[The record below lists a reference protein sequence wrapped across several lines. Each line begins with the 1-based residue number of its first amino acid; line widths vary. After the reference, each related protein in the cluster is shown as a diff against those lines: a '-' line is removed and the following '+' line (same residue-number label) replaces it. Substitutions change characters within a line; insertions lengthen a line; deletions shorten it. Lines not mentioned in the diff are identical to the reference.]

1 MGQGELGAPTLAKRG
16 EAQWGLGA
24 KGTRRQGEPSIQN
37 LKSMA
42 PKSVC
47 MHKILFV
54 ELLGGIG
61 DVLIA
66 LSSIQALGRSYPEA
80 KLTVLTFA
88 PGGELLQG
96 DPLIDQIIC
105 VEKDDTNPHLARKAA
120 EDLLS
125 AEKFDLIVSDTN
137 YDGIEQIIQNSSASR
152 VINNLWRS
160 PPPNERVGDRFIQIL
175 LAEELILPNAI
186 AAPQLHLSP
195 TEQHYAEKV
204 IGNIHHP
211 FIILYPDAGMAIKR
225 WSNANFVT
233 LGLELQ
239 QRYNA
244 TIVVAIGSD
253 SQQAEQIAR
262 EIGGATQ
269 VLSRGTLRELAAVM
283 ASADLVVASDT
294 GSARIAAAVG
304 TPTIT
309 LFGPSWHERYGQ
321 PPPHINLQGYPECP
335 ERMIHNFTLQQ
346 CWYSGVC
353 PFDRWQTCM
362 DAIAPADVM
371 AAAMP
376 ILDFRF

>member
-1 MGQGELGAPTLAKRG
+1 MD
-16 EAQWGLGA
+16 
-24 KGTRRQGEPSIQN
+24 
-37 LKSMA
+37 
-42 PKSVC
+42 
-47 MHKILFV
+47 KILFV

-88 PGGELLQG
+88 PGGELLEG
-96 DPLIDQIIC
+96 DPLIDRIVC
-105 VEKDDTNPHLARKAA
+105 VEKDDTNPHLARKAV
-120 EDLLS
+120 EELL
-125 AEKFDLIVSDTN
+125 AQEKFDAIVSDTN
-137 YDGIEQIIQNSSASR
+137 YDGIEQIIQNSGASR
-152 VINNLWRS
+152 VITNLWRS
-160 PPPNERVGDRFIQIL
+160 PPANERVGDRFLQIL
-175 LAEELILPNAI
+175 LAEELILPDAI
-186 AAPQLHLSP
+186 AAPQLHLAP
-195 TEQHYAEKV
+195 TEQHYAQKV
-204 IGNIHHP
+204 FGKICHP
-211 FIILYPDAGMAIKR
+211 IIILYPDAGMAIKR

-239 QRYNA
+239 QHYNA
-244 TIVVAIGSD
+244 TIFVPIGSEP
-253 SQQAEQIAR
+253 QQAEQIAR

-269 VLSRGTLRELAAVM
+269 VLPRGTLRELAAVM
-283 ASADLVVASDT
+283 ANADLVVASDT
-294 GSARIAAAVG
+294 GTARIAAAVG

-353 PFDRWQTCM
+353 PFDLWQTCM

>member
-1 MGQGELGAPTLAKRG
+1 M
-16 EAQWGLGA
+16 
-24 KGTRRQGEPSIQN
+24 QN
-37 LKSMA
+37 
-42 PKSVC
+42 
-47 MHKILFV
+47 ILFV

-88 PGGELLQG
+88 PGGELLEG
-96 DPLIDQIIC
+96 DPLIHRIVC
-105 VEKDDTNPHLARKAA
+105 VKKDDTNPHLARTVV
-120 EDLLS
+120 EELLS
-125 AEKFDLIVSDTN
+125 QEKFDLIVSDTN
-137 YDGIEQIIQNSSASR
+137 YDGIEQIIQDSGASR
-152 VINNLWRS
+152 VITNLWRS

-175 LAEELILPNAI
+175 LAEELILPDAI
-186 AAPQLHLSP
+186 AEPQLHLSH

-204 IGNIHHP
+204 VGNIHHP
-211 FIILYPDAGMAIKR
+211 LIILYSDAGMAIKR

-244 TIVVAIGSD
+244 TIVVPIGSD
-253 SQQAEQIAR
+253 PQQAEHIAR

-269 VLSRGTLRELAAVM
+269 VLPRGTLRELAAVM

-321 PPPHINLQGYPECP
+321 PPPHVNLQGYPECP

-353 PFDRWQTCM
+353 PFDCWQTCM
-362 DAIAPADVM
+362 DAIAPADVL
-371 AAAMP
+371 AAAMS
-376 ILDFRF
+376 ILDFKF